1 MDAVEERVFVH
12 LASGDVAAAASAAI
26 EGYAPAVHGYLCT
39 LLDEDDAHDARSQ
52 WAEDLWQGLP
62 AFRRECSLRAWSY
75 RLAWHASCRL
85 RRDPYRAR
93 GHRLATSLASRLAA
107 SAATSTI
114 VTGSR
119 RAGLERLRAKL
130 PPEDQTLLTLRVDRE
145 LDWDE
150 VAAVLSSEGEE
161 VTAVALRQRFARLK
175 VRLKELARADGLL
188 DDASPEGT

>member
-1 MDAVEERVFVH
+1 MLPRMDAVEDRVFAR

-26 EGYAPAVHGYLCT
+26 EAYAPAVHGYLCT

-52 WAEDLWQGLP
+52 WAEDLWQGLQG
-62 AFRRECSLRAWSY
+62 FRRECSLRAWSY
-75 RLAWHASCRL
+75 RLAWHACCRL

-107 SAATSTI
+107 SAAASTI
-114 VTGSR
+114 ATGSR
-119 RAGLERLRAKL
+119 RAGLERLRARL

-150 VAAVLSSEGEE
+150 VAAVLSTEGAD
-161 VTAVALRQRFARLK
+161 VSAVALRQRFTRLK
-175 VRLKELARADGLL
+175 ARLKELARDEGLL
-188 DDASPEGT
+188 EET